1 MSEIETVVSAE
12 ETKEDASTPE
22 PEWTANNLFED
33 MEADAGVRQVFAS
46 ICPKVY
52 QMFENPSKSQG
63 DYTALINS
71 LSNLVEQHLKSKSMK
86 KLIQEDKKERFFA
99 YFLHTL
105 IDTEIVQGPILNK
118 LYEQGTSDIATIR
131 MAGKIQ
137 WHLENIDTLVA
148 KLSMEDD
155 AAETL

>member
-1 MSEIETVVSAE
+1 M
-12 ETKEDASTPE
+12 
-22 PEWTANNLFED
+22 
-33 MEADAGVRQVFAS
+33 
-46 ICPKVY
+46 
-52 QMFENPSKSQG
+52 
-63 DYTALINS
+63 
-71 LSNLVEQHLKSKSMK
+71 
-86 KLIQEDKKERFFA
+86 
-99 YFLHTL
+99 
-105 IDTEIVQGPILNK
+105 QGPILNK

>member
-1 MSEIETVVSAE
+1 MEPLKQKDKVKNIKFLSTNEFSHEEHLELNEIETVVPAE

-86 KLIQEDKKERFFA
+86 KLIQDDKRERFFA
-99 YFLHTL
+99 
-105 IDTEIVQGPILNK
+105 
-118 LYEQGTSDIATIR
+118 
-131 MAGKIQ
+131 
-137 WHLENIDTLVA
+137 
-148 KLSMEDD
+148 
-155 AAETL
+155 